1 MRTKLFS
8 HRRLWSILLTMCV
21 LALPLSAEA
30 QKVNLK
36 LKDATVQQAIQSL
49 QKQGYSISVKLSD
62 VNMDAAVTIDAK
74 DEELSAVLD
83 KIFAGQNVET
93 TVDGK
98 SIIVT
103 KRAAVAAAPA
113 RTATV
118 TGTVKDAAGKPL
130 IGVTVWVEGTTNGT
144 TTDMSGNYSLTA
156 KSTDT
161 LGFSYIGYT
170 DVMELIG
177 RRSTIDVVLKEAAT
191 SMDEVVVVGYG
202 TQSRRTLTTAV
213 SKIDGAELF
222 DAPVSNVGDALKG
235 KVAGLR
241 VQTADV
247 ASGSA
252 PRFLIRGGSS
262 INMSNDPIVIVDG
275 VLRTMDD
282 INPNDVESIEVLK
295 DAASAGIYGARASN
309 GVVLITTKKGS
320 IG

>member
-1 MRTKLFS
+1 
-8 HRRLWSILLTMCV
+8 MCV

-74 DEELSAVLD
+74 DEELSSVLG

-118 TGTVKDAAGKPL
+118 TGTVKDAAGNPL
-130 IGVTVWVEGTTNGT
+130 IGVTVWVEGTTQGT

-156 KSTDT
+156 KSNDII
-161 LGFSYIGYT
+161 GFSYIGYT
-170 DVMELIG
+170 DVMESVG
-177 RRSTIDVVLKEAAT
+177 RR
-191 SMDEVVVVGYG
+191 
-202 TQSRRTLTTAV
+202 
-213 SKIDGAELF
+213 
-222 DAPVSNVGDALKG
+222 
-235 KVAGLR
+235 
-241 VQTADV
+241 
-247 ASGSA
+247 
-252 PRFLIRGGSS
+252 
-262 INMSNDPIVIVDG
+262 
-275 VLRTMDD
+275 
-282 INPNDVESIEVLK
+282 
-295 DAASAGIYGARASN
+295 
-309 GVVLITTKKGS
+309 
-320 IG
+320 